1 MIAIIQARSNSK
13 RFKEKILKSIYGL
26 PMIIHVA
33 MKVNKSNYV
42 KKLIVATS
50 KSKMDDNL
58 IKVLKAFKIK
68 YFRGELN
75 NVASRFLNLA
85 IKKKCK
91 YFIRINGD
99 SPLIDSK
106 IIDKAIKLH
115 KKNKKFDLISNVFP
129 RTYPKGQS
137 VEIIK
142 VKTLKN
148 NINKMSKS
156 DLEHVTKYFYKNYKK
171 FKIKNFKNKQ
181 KKRIMKLSIDTISDL
196 KKITNKFK
204 KKNFINFN
212 LENAY

>member
-75 NVASRFLNLA
+75 NVASRFLKLA

-106 IIDKAIKLH
+106 IIDKAIRLH

-129 RTYPKGQS
+129 RTYPEGQS

-171 FKIKNFKNKQ
+171 FKIKNFKNRQ

>member
-75 NVASRFLNLA
+75 NVASRFLKLA

-106 IIDKAIKLH
+106 IIDKAIRLH

-171 FKIKNFKNKQ
+171 FKIKNFKNRQ

>member
-42 KKLIVATS
+42 KNLIVATS

-75 NVASRFLNLA
+75 NVASRFLKLA

-106 IIDKAIKLH
+106 IIDKAIRLH

-142 VKTLKN
+142 VKTLK
-148 NINKMSKS
+148 
-156 DLEHVTKYFYKNYKK
+156 E
-171 FKIKNFKNKQ
+171 
-181 KKRIMKLSIDTISDL
+181 L
-196 KKITNKFK
+196 K
-204 KKNFINFN
+204 
-212 LENAY
+212 LENLNQVDPHQKVILKLKRRPLLMRNDKETI

>member
-13 RFKEKILKSIYGL
+13 RFKEKILKNIYGL

-75 NVASRFLNLA
+75 NVASRFLKLA

-99 SPLIDSK
+99 SPLIDSN

-212 LENAY
+212 LENAH

>member
-42 KKLIVATS
+42 KNLIVATS

-75 NVASRFLNLA
+75 NVASRFLKLA

-106 IIDKAIKLH
+106 IIDKAIRLH

-171 FKIKNFKNKQ
+171 FKIKNFKNRQ

>member
-42 KKLIVATS
+42 KNLIVATS

-75 NVASRFLNLA
+75 NVASRFLKLA
-85 IKKKCK
+85 IKKNEK

-106 IIDKAIKLH
+106 IIDKAIRLH

-171 FKIKNFKNKQ
+171 FKIKNFKNRQ